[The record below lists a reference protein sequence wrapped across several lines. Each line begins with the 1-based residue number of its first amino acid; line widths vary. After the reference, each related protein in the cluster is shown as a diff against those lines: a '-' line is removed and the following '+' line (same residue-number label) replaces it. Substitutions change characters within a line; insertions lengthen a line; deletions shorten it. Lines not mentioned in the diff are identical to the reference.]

1 MQAVSVRL
9 WAPVVLCLTLFLAGC
24 DTQDLQANFAQDA
37 SKPAVGF
44 TRTDQDGRVLEND
57 PDDWRT
63 APFFIGR
70 VRVEPAFP
78 NPVQGGITSLT
89 ISLLE
94 FNAVRGGV
102 VVRGFSSTGNQLR
115 ELARIT
121 ATDPGTYVLTLA
133 PSQLGR
139 NGLVRI
145 FVFDSLGELISYGD
159 LMVP

>member
-1 MQAVSVRL
+1 MQAASVRL
-9 WAPVVLCLTLFLAGC
+9 SASVVLFVSLFLAGC

-37 SKPAVGF
+37 SKPAAGF
-44 TRTDQDGRVLEND
+44 TRTDQDGRVLDND

-78 NPVQGGITSLT
+78 NPVNGGITSLT
-89 ISLLE
+89 VSLLE

-115 ELARIT
+115 ELARVN
-121 ATDPGTYVLTLA
+121 ATDPGTYVLTLS

-139 NGLVRI
+139 NGLIRVYL
-145 FVFDSLGELISYGD
+145 FDFFGELISYGD